1 MATLSFAT
9 GKPLTKAAPA
19 AAASAFVKSAPL
31 HLARGTEQRERRKAM
46 LAKVHLAK
54 AQRAMSEDEYRT
66 MLSDRYSV
74 DSARDLTDKQLHAL
88 LLYLQEL
95 GVQFTR
101 GSARKRGGK
110 ADRKREIPATLE
122 HDDANLGRERYMAK
136 IEALLTEKGRVE
148 GTHIPWGYAVSIL
161 KRQTGGAIKSFAQA
175 DVEQLRGVIAALTY
189 DAKKKR
195 RHTGTWGEK

>member
-1 MATLSFAT
+1 MATLSFTT

-19 AAASAFVKSAPL
+19 PAPTPAKPDPL
-31 HLARGTEQRERRKAM
+31 RLTRGTEQRERRKAM

-66 MLSDRYSV
+66 MLADRYGV

-88 LLYLQEL
+88 LLYLQTL
-95 GVQFTR
+95 GATFTR
-101 GSARKRGGK
+101 GSARQRGGK

-122 HDDANLGRERYMAK
+122 HDDANLGREAYMRK
-136 IEALLTEKGRVE
+136 VEALLADKARVE

-161 KRQTGGAIKSFAQA
+161 KKQTGGVIKSFAQA

-189 DAKKKR
+189 DAQRKR
-195 RHTGTWGEK
+195 RYAGTWGR

>member
-9 GKPLTKAAPA
+9 GQPVEHPAPAPA
-19 AAASAFVKSAPL
+19 APIPKPEPL
-31 HLARGTEQRERRKAM
+31 RLARGTEQRERRKAM

-66 MLSDRYSV
+66 MLSDRYGV
-74 DSARDLTDKQLHAL
+74 DSAADLTDKQLHSL

-95 GVQFTR
+95 GAKFTR
-101 GSARKRGGK
+101 GSARKRSGK
-110 ADRKREIPATLE
+110 ADRKRDIPATLE
-122 HDDANLGRERYMAK
+122 HDDASLGREAYMAK
-136 IEALLTEKGRVE
+136 IEALLAEKGRVE

-161 KRQTGGAIKSFAQA
+161 KRQTGGVIKSFAQA

-195 RHTGTWGEK
+195 RYTGTWGEK